1 MFLCQVSSKRKIAT
15 IKSKHHKSSEA
26 LSSGRFDASSH
37 QGDGKGAK
45 KIFLRFQMFFPR
57 LLFNRHLQRCVK
69 AQKIPPRSPGR
80 RTTPKRRKILETRW
94 TTFESKLSQ
103 KCSVFPSSAT
113 YRHMHLRSFIQTPI
127 AETRCFHTHA
137 RTHQKKFK
145 NVKKKKLYVF
155 RKLILFHKKERK
167 KIN

>member
-45 KIFLRFQMFFPR
+45 KNFYDFKCFFPDSC
-57 LLFNRHLQRCVK
+57 LTDISKGVK

-80 RTTPKRRKILETRW
+80 RTTPKRRKILETR
-94 TTFESKLSQ
+94 
-103 KCSVFPSSAT
+103 
-113 YRHMHLRSFIQTPI
+113 
-127 AETRCFHTHA
+127 
-137 RTHQKKFK
+137 
-145 NVKKKKLYVF
+145 
-155 RKLILFHKKERK
+155 
-167 KIN
+167 